1 LQVEHP
7 VTELVTGKDL
17 VKLQIQVAEGEDIE
31 FKQEDLELRGCAI
44 ECRINSEDPFDDFS
58 PSVGYVPTCNIPNG
72 PGVRVDTY
80 LYPGCNVS
88 GYYDSLVA
96 KLITYGSDF
105 EEARLCMRNALSEF
119 NIEGINTTIPIHKT
133 IIEEQNFI
141 NGNMSTNYIEKYD
154 IMQKMLQRRSRE
166 YESKSHAAVS
176 ALLLQSEYVKKYYS
190 DQNQDK
196 IIHNS
201 SRGNV

>member
-1 LQVEHP
+1 
-7 VTELVTGKDL
+7 
-17 VKLQIQVAEGEDIE
+17 
-31 FKQEDLELRGCAI
+31 
-44 ECRINSEDPFDDFS
+44 
-58 PSVGYVPTCNIPNG
+58 
-72 PGVRVDTY
+72 
-80 LYPGCNVS
+80 
-88 GYYDSLVA
+88 
-96 KLITYGSDF
+96 LITYGSDF

-141 NGNMSTNYIEKYD
+141 NGIMSTNYIEKYD
-154 IMQKMLQRRSRE
+154 IMQKMLQRRSQE

-176 ALLLQSEYVKKYYS
+176 ALLLQTEYVKKYYS

-196 IIHNS
+196 IIQNS